1 MTEFAI
7 FLLTL
12 FFASLV
18 TFRKESSFSK
28 EKLPAIKIFMA
39 IVIVLGHLSVRI
51 PSDWIQPFRFWG
63 APFVS
68 MFLFVSGFG
77 MWQSYLS
84 HSGLSIASVLKR
96 VWKLALPF
104 LLTVFFYYMIVRI
117 PSGETNLNIW
127 DTVLTGT
134 SKQSHLWFVFA
145 IVYLYLAFY
154 LCTRFRSKSAI
165 IVSLFVLVSA
175 TIILLRQVGY
185 DRCWWVSL
193 LAFPTGCLYSMFQE
207 RVNGILFKNRFA
219 YCIAMAV
226 AIAGVAICYFLHIEI
241 MYSISHIFIPIALAL
256 VVIQLPIE
264 KLNNKVTAHFGLI
277 SYEVYLCQLIAMDG
291 LQLFF
296 PSMTPLLYVLSTL
309 ALTVVLAELV
319 SFASHK
325 VFALRRRYGCGT

>member
-28 EKLPAIKIFMA
+28 EKMPAIKIFMA

-68 MFLFVSGFG
+68 MFLFVSGYG
-77 MWQSYLS
+77 MWQGTLS
-84 HSGLSIASVLKR
+84 HSGLSFASIMKR
-96 VWKLALPF
+96 IWKLTLPY
-104 LLTVFFYYMIVRI
+104 LMTVFLYYMIVRI
-117 PSGETNLNIW
+117 PSGETNLNICY
-127 DTVLTGT
+127 TVLTGT
-134 SKQSHLWFVFA
+134 SKQYHLWFVFA

-154 LCTRFRSKSAI
+154 LCTRFRSKPTI

-193 LAFPTGCLYSMFQE
+193 LAFPTGCLYSMNKD
-207 RVNGILFKNRFA
+207 RINGVIFKNRRRCCFTMTA
-219 YCIAMAV
+219 AV
-226 AIAGVAICYFLHIEI
+226 VGVGISYLPGIEVL
-241 MYSISHIFIPIALAL
+241 YSISYIFIPIAIAL

-264 KLNNKVTAHFGLI
+264 KLNNRFTLHLGSI
-277 SYEVYLCQLIAMDG
+277 SYEIYLCQLIAMDG

-296 PSMTPLLYVLSTL
+296 PSITPLVYVLSTL

-319 SFASHK
+319 YFASHICSLQLGR
-325 VFALRRRYGCGT
+325 A

>member
-28 EKLPAIKIFMA
+28 EKMPAIKIFMA

-68 MFLFVSGFG
+68 MFLFVSGYG
-77 MWQSYLS
+77 MWQGTLS
-84 HSGLSIASVLKR
+84 HSGLSFASIMKR
-96 VWKLALPF
+96 IWKLTLPY
-104 LLTVFFYYMIVRI
+104 LMTVFFYYMIVRI
-117 PSGETNLNIW
+117 PSGETDLNICNAI
-127 DTVLTGT
+127 LTGT
-134 SKQSHLWFVFA
+134 SKQYHLWFVFA

-154 LCTRFRSKSAI
+154 LCTRFRSKPTI

-193 LAFPTGCLYSMFQE
+193 LAFPTGCLYSMNKD
-207 RVNGILFKNRFA
+207 RINGVIFKNRRRCCFTMTA
-219 YCIAMAV
+219 
-226 AIAGVAICYFLHIEI
+226 AGVG
-241 MYSISHIFIPIALAL
+241 
-256 VVIQLPIE
+256 V
-264 KLNNKVTAHFGLI
+264 GI
-277 SYEVYLCQLIAMDG
+277 SYLPGIEV
-291 LQLFF
+291 
-296 PSMTPLLYVLSTL
+296 T
-309 ALTVVLAELV
+309 
-319 SFASHK
+319 
-325 VFALRRRYGCGT
+325 

>member
-1 MTEFAI
+1 MTEFTI
-7 FLLTL
+7 LLFTL
-12 FFASLV
+12 FFASLL

-154 LCTRFRSKSAI
+154 LCTRFRSKPTI

-193 LAFPTGCLYSMFQE
+193 LAFPTGCLYSMNKD
-207 RVNGILFKNRFA
+207 RINGVIFKNRRRCCFTMTA
-219 YCIAMAV
+219 AV
-226 AIAGVAICYFLHIEI
+226 VGVGISYLPGIEVL
-241 MYSISHIFIPIALAL
+241 YSISYIFIPIAIAL

-264 KLNNKVTAHFGLI
+264 KLNNRFTLHLGSI
-277 SYEVYLCQLIAMDG
+277 SYEIYLCQLIAMDG

-296 PSMTPLLYVLSTL
+296 PSMTPLVYVLSTL

-319 SFASHK
+319 YFASHICSLQLGR
-325 VFALRRRYGCGT
+325 A

>member
-28 EKLPAIKIFMA
+28 EKMPAIKIFMA

-68 MFLFVSGFG
+68 MFLFMSGYG
-77 MWQSYLS
+77 MWQIYLS
-84 HSGLSIASVLKR
+84 HSGLSFTSVLKR
-96 VWKLALPF
+96 VWKLALPY
-104 LLTVFFYYMIVRI
+104 LLTVCLYFIIVRI
-117 PSGETNLNIW
+117 PSGETDLNICNAI
-127 DTVLTGT
+127 LTGT
-134 SKQSHLWFVFA
+134 SKQYHLWFVFA

-154 LCTRFRSKSAI
+154 LCTRFRSKPTI

-193 LAFPTGCLYSMFQE
+193 LAFPTGCLYSMYKD
-207 RVNGILFKNRFA
+207 RINGVLLQNRLRYCFA
-219 YCIAMAV
+219 MTAAV
-226 AIAGVAICYFLHIEI
+226 AGVGVTYLPGIEVL
-241 MYSISHIFIPIALAL
+241 YSISHLFIPIVIALL
-256 VVIQLPIE
+256 VIQLPIE
-264 KLNNKVTAHFGLI
+264 KLNNRFTLHLGAI
-277 SYEVYLCQLIAMDG
+277 SYEIYLCQLIAMDG

-296 PSMTPLLYVLSTL
+296 PSITPLVYVLSTL

-319 SFASHK
+319 YFASHICSLQLGR
-325 VFALRRRYGCGT
+325 A

>member
-154 LCTRFRSKSAI
+154 LCTRFRSKPTI

-193 LAFPTGCLYSMFQE
+193 LAFPTGCLYSMYKD
-207 RVNGILFKNRFA
+207 RINGAIFKNRLR
-219 YCIAMAV
+219 YCLAMAA
-226 AIAGVAICYFLHIEI
+226 AIVGVGVSYLPGVEVL
-241 MYSISHIFIPIALAL
+241 YSISHIFIPMVIAL

-264 KLNNKVTAHFGLI
+264 KLNNRFTMHLGSI
-277 SYEVYLCQLIAMDG
+277 SYEIYLCQLIAMDA

-296 PSMTPLLYVLSTL
+296 SSMPPAVYVLCTVV
-309 ALTVVLAELV
+309 LTVLLAELV

-325 VFALRRRYGCGT
+325 VFAFGRKS

>member
-28 EKLPAIKIFMA
+28 EKMPAIKIFMA

-68 MFLFVSGFG
+68 MFLFVSGYG
-77 MWQSYLS
+77 MWQGTLS
-84 HSGLSIASVLKR
+84 HSGLSFASILKR
-96 VWKLALPF
+96 IWKLTLPY
-104 LLTVFFYYMIVRI
+104 LMTVFFYYMIVRI
-117 PSGETNLNIW
+117 PSGETDLNICNAI
-127 DTVLTGT
+127 LTGT
-134 SKQSHLWFVFA
+134 SKQYHLWFVFA

-154 LCTRFRSKSAI
+154 LCTRFRSKPTI

-185 DRCWWVSL
+185 DRYWWVSL
-193 LAFPTGCLYSMFQE
+193 LAFPTGCLYSMNKD
-207 RVNGILFKNRFA
+207 RINGVIFKNRRRCCFTMTA
-219 YCIAMAV
+219 AV
-226 AIAGVAICYFLHIEI
+226 VGVGISYLPGIEVL
-241 MYSISHIFIPIALAL
+241 YSISHIFIPIVIALI
-256 VVIQLPIE
+256 VIQLPIE
-264 KLNNKVTAHFGLI
+264 KLNNRFTMHLGSI
-277 SYEVYLCQLIAMDG
+277 SYEIYLCQLIAMDA

-296 PSMTPLLYVLSTL
+296 PSIPPAVYVLCTIV
-309 ALTVVLAELV
+309 LTVLLAELV

-325 VFALRRRYGCGT
+325 VFAFGR

>member
-28 EKLPAIKIFMA
+28 EKMPAIKIFMD

-117 PSGETNLNIW
+117 PSGETDLNICNAI
-127 DTVLTGT
+127 LTGT
-134 SKQSHLWFVFA
+134 SKQYHLWFVFA

-154 LCTRFRSKSAI
+154 LCTRFRSKPTI

-193 LAFPTGCLYSMFQE
+193 LAFPTGCLYSMYKD
-207 RVNGILFKNRFA
+207 RINGVIFKNRLR
-219 YCIAMAV
+219 YCLAMAA
-226 AIAGVAICYFLHIEI
+226 AIVGVGVSYLPSVEVL
-241 MYSISHIFIPIALAL
+241 YSISHIFIPMAIAL

-264 KLNNKVTAHFGLI
+264 KLNNRFTMHLGSI
-277 SYEVYLCQLIAMDG
+277 SYEIYLCQLIAMDA

-296 PSMTPLLYVLSTL
+296 SSMPPAVYVLCTVV
-309 ALTVVLAELV
+309 LTVLLAELV

-325 VFALRRRYGCGT
+325 VFAFGRKS

>member
-1 MTEFAI
+1 MTEFSI

-12 FFASLV
+12 FLASLIV
-18 TFRKESSFSK
+18 FRKESTCSK
-28 EKLPAIKIFMA
+28 EKMPAIKFFMA
-39 IVIVLGHLSVRI
+39 IVIVLGHLSVRVM
-51 PSDWIQPFRFWG
+51 SDWIQPFRFWG

-68 MFLFVSGFG
+68 MFLFVSGYG
-77 MWQSYLS
+77 MWHSYLS
-84 HSGLSIASVLKR
+84 HFGISFASVLKR
-96 VWKLALPF
+96 VWKLALPY
-104 LLTVFFYYMIVRI
+104 LLTVCLYFIIVRI
-117 PSGETNLNIW
+117 PGEETNLNIW
-127 DTVLTGT
+127 DAVLTGT

-165 IVSLFVLVSA
+165 IVSLFALVST
-175 TIILLRQVGY
+175 TIILLRQIGY

-207 RVNGILFKNRFA
+207 KVNGIIFKNRLA

-226 AIAGVAICYFLHIEI
+226 AIAGVAISYLLNIEI
-241 MYSISHIFIPIALAL
+241 VYSISHIFIPIAIAM

-264 KLNNKVTAHFGLI
+264 KLNNRFTLHLGSI
-277 SYEVYLCQLIAMDG
+277 SYEIYLCQLIAMDG

-296 PSMTPLLYVLSTL
+296 PSMPPAVYVLCTVV
-309 ALTVVLAELV
+309 LTVLLAELV

-325 VFALRRRYGCGT
+325 VFAFGRKS